1 VTPASFYIKNIARY
15 LVEDC
20 ESLVLEKIAKQHP
33 HLDLVKPLSLDSV
46 KEGVLWPS
54 LARGK

>member
-46 KEGVLWPS
+46 KEGVL
-54 LARGK
+54 